1 MLRGNAVLTI
11 EMWLDSV
18 GRKEPRQC
26 PIWPPDV
33 YGITGAL
40 LKRSG
45 AYLRIFEDH
54 SPDGYL
60 KGIEELGVSWRKR
73 IDAQKHPTFDSLAR
87 ARPTE
92 LKASWA
98 ELMRAR
104 SLPINE
110 IQGSQALTEHLIR
123 MTLIADEASAGIGVD
138 WDNVT
143 EDGPVPSPFLS
154 LADRIKSTQDLR
166 SFGWEVSPDVVCVL
180 GKQHTPQ
187 VGATFRSLSH
197 HLSLY
202 LPSDIEA
209 RWHGPYRPWQESSDS
224 SNMVNLLLL
233 PWPNEIETADFSEV
247 PTRAHRTDPD
257 DEMPGYFSFRPTSTL
272 TPQGFGRAL
281 RRALANARE
290 HTNQID
296 AVVFPEVA
304 LTHEQYDVAERI
316 AVEQRIISICGVRS
330 IARGRRRDLN
340 LSVIQPAGAMREGGS
355 TGRAKRRL
363 VDDMRLVQAKHHRWC
378 LNRDQLVCYQLGG
391 QLSIT
396 RNWWENI
403 ELPERLLYF
412 FSLNRLTWSVLIC
425 EDLARQD
432 PAADLIRAVGPNL
445 LIALLMDGPQLKDR
459 WAARYASVLAEDP
472 GSSVL
477 TLTSLGMAR
486 RSRPFLR
493 ATGRRPDPSRVI
505 ALWRDAVD
513 GEAEICLD
521 ADENA
526 CVLSLECRR
535 RKEYS
540 ADGRHDGT
548 QSRYPVFAGFK
559 SFRSEL

>member
-1 MLRGNAVLTI
+1 MTLTI
-11 EMWLDSV
+11 EMWLDSL
-18 GRKEPRQC
+18 GRKKPRLC

-33 YGITGAL
+33 YGISGAL

-45 AYLRIFEDH
+45 AYLRIFEMH
-54 SPDGYL
+54 PPDGYL
-60 KGIEELGVSWRKR
+60 KDVQAVGVAWRKR
-73 IDAQKHPTFDSLAR
+73 IDAQRHPTFDSLVR
-87 ARPTE
+87 ARPNE
-92 LKASWA
+92 LNVSWEA
-98 ELMRAR
+98 LMRAR
-104 SLPINE
+104 SLPISE
-110 IQGSQALTEHLIR
+110 IQSSRALTEHLIR

-143 EDGPVPSPFLS
+143 EDGPIPSPFLS

-166 SFGWEVSPDVVCVL
+166 TFGWEISCDVVCVL

-187 VGATFRSLSH
+187 VGATFRSLTH

-202 LPSDIEA
+202 LPNDIEA
-209 RWHGPYRPWQESSDS
+209 RWHGPYQQWQESSDT

-247 PTRAHRTDPD
+247 QTRAHRTDAD
-257 DEMPGYFSFRPTSTL
+257 DETPGYFSFRPSDTL
-272 TPQGFGRAL
+272 TPQKFGRAL
-281 RRALANARE
+281 RRTLAAARE

-296 AVVFPEVA
+296 AVVFPEAA
-304 LTHEQYDVAERI
+304 LTLEQYDVAEQI
-316 AVEQRIISICGVRS
+316 AVEQRIILICGVR
-330 IARGRRRDLN
+330 IARGRRRDSN
-340 LSVIQPAGAMREGGS
+340 LCVIQPAGAMREGAS

-363 VDDMRLVQAKHHRWC
+363 VNDMRLVQAKHHRWC

-391 QLSIT
+391 QLSIS
-396 RNWWENI
+396 RSWWENI

-412 FSLNRLTWSVLIC
+412 LSLNRLTWSVLIC

-493 ATGRRPDPSRVI
+493 TTGRRAEPSQVI
-505 ALWRDAVD
+505 ALWRDAVS
-513 GEAEICLD
+513 GEVEICLD
-521 ADENA
+521 AEENA

-535 RKEYS
+535 RNEYS
-540 ADGRHDGT
+540 ADGRRDGT